1 MPDDDKKFTQA
12 DVDRIVGERLSR
24 EKATH
29 GDNEALKAENA
40 TLKASLASEQT
51 ARIDLEGKIATSEGA
66 ALKAKIAKEEKL
78 PEGLIPLITGKTEEE
93 IRANMKIMVTS
104 IGPGP
109 AIGAATTPA
118 TPAPT
123 RFTRAQIDAMAPEDI
138 EKNWKTIE
146 AQMADGSLNR

>member
-12 DVDRIVGERLSR
+12 DVDRFVSDRLKEERTR
-24 EKATH
+24 R
-29 GDNEALKAENA
+29 GDNEALIAENTA
-40 TLKASLASEQT
+40 LKASLLTEQT
-51 ARIDLEGKIATSEGA
+51 TRQALEVKTS
-66 ALKAKIAKEEKL
+66 LKEETELRQRIAKEEKL
-78 PEGLIPLITGKTEEE
+78 PESLITLITGKTEAE
-93 IRANMKIMVTS
+93 IRSSMKIMVNA

-109 AIGAATTPA
+109 AVGAATTPA